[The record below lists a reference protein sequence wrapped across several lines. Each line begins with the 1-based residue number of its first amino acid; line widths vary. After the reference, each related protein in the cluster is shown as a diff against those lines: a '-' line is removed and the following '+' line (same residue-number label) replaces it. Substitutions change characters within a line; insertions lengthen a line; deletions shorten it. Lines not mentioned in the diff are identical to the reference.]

1 MLGVLPNPDSVILS
15 QIHVIVMAPHT
26 KRKLVTI
33 TCFTLK
39 ESISLSKRRLKQS
52 NTLLDHSLFT
62 ETVTTE
68 RYSGVV
74 MTEDE

>member
-1 MLGVLPNPDSVILS
+1 MLGVLPNPDSVISL
-15 QIHVIVMAPHT
+15 QIHVIVIAPHT

-52 NTLLDHSLFT
+52 NALLDHSLFT
-62 ETVTTE
+62 ERVPTE
-68 RYSGVV
+68 GYSGVG
-74 MTEDE
+74 MTDDE